1 MAERPISA
9 RPARPDEGGALT
21 ELSLR
26 SKSHWGYDA
35 PFLESARANLT
46 IDAETIRSARIYV
59 VEREGETIGFY
70 GLLGEPP
77 EGRLEWMFLE
87 PEAIGRGYGR
97 WMWSD
102 AMREAKAG
110 GFRELLIE
118 SDRFAEPFYAAMG
131 ATRIGATASPVD
143 GAPLPLFKIE
153 LAPEGD
159 LSGIAQPGRGLGAG
173 LMADPA
179 VMERLQEL
187 AGFPIVPGTLNVRLP
202 RPLERGPDWRY
213 VAATEISPDWET
225 RTGQTGYFLALV
237 LIAGRYRGLAF
248 QADESGGPGYPSDLI
263 ELFSEVHLRSAL
275 GLSDGGPIAVSLRDL

>member
-9 RPARPDEGGALT
+9 RPARPDEGDALT

-26 SKSHWGYDA
+26 AKSHWGYDA
-35 PFLESARANLT
+35 AFLESARANLT

-59 VEREGETIGFY
+59 VEREGQTIGFY

-77 EGRLEWMFLE
+77 DARLEWMFLE
-87 PEAIGRGYGR
+87 PGAIGLGYGR

-131 ATRIGATASPVD
+131 ATRIGATPSPVD
-143 GAPLPLFKIE
+143 GAPLPLFKVE
-153 LAPEGD
+153 LAPERD
-159 LSGIAQPGRGLGAG
+159 LSGIVQPGRGLGAG
-173 LMADPA
+173 LMADEA
-179 VMERLQEL
+179 VMGGLQEL

-202 RPLERGPDWRY
+202 RPLERSSNWRY
-213 VAATEISPDWET
+213 VAATEITPDWEAL
-225 RTGQTGYFLALV
+225 TGQAGYFLAPV
-237 LIAGRYRGLAF
+237 LIAGQYRGLAF
-248 QADESGGPGYPSDLI
+248 QADEPGYPSDLI
-263 ELFSEVHLRSAL
+263 ELFSEAHLRSAL
-275 GLSDGGPIAVSLRDL
+275 GLSDGDPIGVSLRDL